1 MLQRAREHRLQ
12 FHSGNINTS
21 GYTDLG
27 EVPNW
32 LLQTK
37 PKTCESQSQTNKKK
51 IVSGENEDTG
61 SLDDAQEEK
70 KHLILTQMVEDEVS
84 EMLSL
89 VFLLLG
95 NIYVKIGLLNWLLC
109 VSLENL
115 S

>member
-1 MLQRAREHRLQ
+1 MLIKWNGDMLQRAREHRLQ

-70 KHLILTQMVEDEVS
+70 KTSNPHSNGRRWGKRNVK
-84 EMLSL
+84 
-89 VFLLLG
+89 LG
-95 NIYVKIGLLNWLLC
+95 FFITWKHIC
-109 VSLENL
+109 
-115 S
+115 